1 MRSVTSPTNVVFAVR
16 KFASK
21 STVGAQQQAHGQSY
35 TCRIGV
41 GVGYGVGFS
50 QTAMWDLS
58 KKKRILST
66 VVATH
71 FMYIF
76 SQCLFSLAFPENA

>member
-50 QTAMWDLS
+50 QTAM
-58 KKKRILST
+58 
-66 VVATH
+66 
-71 FMYIF
+71 
-76 SQCLFSLAFPENA
+76 